1 MHGIFPPPDEL
12 LELEPED
19 LAPLVLRYL
28 SQAPR
33 QELHRY
39 NFTIQSGALG
49 AYAGARY
56 EEIARAITEAW
67 IVLEREGLIAPMP
80 NDSSGGWIFITRR
93 GLSLLKQGDF
103 KAYFRGHLLPAASL
117 DPMLATKVRPL
128 FLRGE
133 YDTAVFAAYKE
144 VEIRVRVAAAL
155 PPESVGTILMRQAF
169 DPKTGPLAD
178 ATQPTA
184 EREAAAHLFAGAI
197 GLFKNPSSHR
207 TVEYSPEEA
216 ADLIRFANYLISWV
230 DRTV

>member
-1 MHGIFPPPDEL
+1 RRRRAGIELLSPSRGRPRASSLHVLQEGNHISGRGRAPCKAPRTEIVLTARSINMHGIFPPPDEL

-80 NDSSGGWIFITRR
+80 NDSSGG
-93 GLSLLKQGDF
+93 
-103 KAYFRGHLLPAASL
+103 
-117 DPMLATKVRPL
+117 
-128 FLRGE
+128 
-133 YDTAVFAAYKE
+133 
-144 VEIRVRVAAAL
+144 
-155 PPESVGTILMRQAF
+155 
-169 DPKTGPLAD
+169 
-178 ATQPTA
+178 
-184 EREAAAHLFAGAI
+184 
-197 GLFKNPSSHR
+197 
-207 TVEYSPEEA
+207 
-216 ADLIRFANYLISWV
+216 
-230 DRTV
+230 